1 MVIFVWR
8 LLIDSEE
15 VVPLEDVEVQ
25 SLTFGAEDIDT
36 ALGGF
41 CGLG

>member
-1 MVIFVWR
+1 

-15 VVPLEDVEVQ
+15 VVPLEDVKIQ

-36 ALGGF
+36 TLGGF
-41 CGLG
+41 FGLG